1 MFGMF
6 KKKQK
11 SDLEKLIEKDGIEHA
26 AKRFSEIIMQKI
38 PTDEIAYQFVLEEI
52 EAASQGNDTAI
63 SFAKN
68 SGISPQE
75 YKGAM
80 EDSRP
85 EVDGPDGPQ
94 QFILAL
100 CMQLQPN
107 VDLVVELRT
116 KIIDNIMRT
125 LSFGKYKDQK
135 SASLKGGSMKLDQ
148 SLKSGFPT
156 ISFLNRLIS
165 AGAEREFVTAVSAIW
180 FVQAA
185 NDPNTPESQQIA
197 GVIIGTLENFF
208 VEEARAIDFDV
219 FNLFTS
225 TINNSEYGALFEES
239 QPIYAAGRNEVNEKF
254 PPGSTQV
261 MEVYSHYANVMLN
274 TTKQNKKNLLD
285 TLQALAPYVDK
296 MCGLANQAEKDLF

>member
-11 SDLEKLIEKDGIEHA
+11 SELEKIIEKDGIEHA

-63 SFAKN
+63 SFAKD

-80 EDSRP
+80 KDSRP

-107 VDLVVELRT
+107 VDLVVEFRI
-116 KIIDNIMRT
+116 KIVDNIMKT
-125 LSFGKYKDQK
+125 LSFGKYKGQK
-135 SASLKGGSMKLDQ
+135 SSSLKVRSMKLDEP
-148 SLKSGFPT
+148 LKSGFPT
-156 ISFLNRLIS
+156 ISLLNRLIS

-197 GVIIGTLENFF
+197 GGIIGTLENFF
-208 VEEARAIDFDV
+208 VEEARAIDLDV

-225 TINNSEYGALFEES
+225 AINNSEYGALFEES
-239 QPIYAAGRNEVNEKF
+239 QPIYAAGRKEVNEKF
-254 PPGSTQV
+254 PPGST
-261 MEVYSHYANVMLN
+261 EVREMYSHYANVILN

-285 TLQALAPYVDK
+285 ALQALAPYVDK